1 MIVKASYTAC
11 FLSITISNSPI
22 YKEFIKIYFVI
33 SLLSIIVNVGGNF
46 MNENILIVEDD
57 TEIAR
62 VVADYLQNN
71 GYRVLWASTGVEGLY
86 EFKNGDFDLIIVDV
100 MMPEM
105 DGFTLCKNIRL
116 ISEVPILITSAK
128 NNEEDKVK
136 GLRLG
141 VDDYITKP
149 FSLVELE
156 ARIESNLRR
165 YRIINRTMENEN
177 TLNFKEGL
185 SVNLTN
191 KTVTI
196 NEEDIHL
203 TSTEYELLLLMMK
216 NPNKAFTKKELYEN
230 VWNEP
235 DISSNNIV
243 TVHVKQLR
251 EKIKDSIKKPR
262 YVETVWGTGYR
273 FIGEKV

>member
-1 MIVKASYTAC
+1 
-11 FLSITISNSPI
+11 
-22 YKEFIKIYFVI
+22 
-33 SLLSIIVNVGGNF
+33 

-62 VVADYLQNN
+62 VVADYLQNK

-185 SVNLTN
+185 SVNLIN

-251 EKIKDSIKKPR
+251 EKIKDSIKKPM

-273 FIGEKV
+273 FIGEKK

>member
-1 MIVKASYTAC
+1 LYNLLKP
-11 FLSITISNSPI
+11 PI

-33 SLLSIIVNVGGNF
+33 LLLSIIVNVGGAF

-62 VVADYLQNN
+62 VVADYLQNK

-165 YRIINRTMENEN
+165 YRIINRTMENGN

-185 SVNLTN
+185 SVNLVN

-273 FIGEKV
+273 FIGEKK